1 VEAAFDGDKTKGVQ
15 VHDARLA
22 ALMNA
27 YRIKRI
33 LTLNPTDFA
42 RYSDVNAVTPHE
54 VVSPKPQMRT

>member
-1 VEAAFDGDKTKGVQ
+1 
-15 VHDARLA
+15 
-22 ALMNA
+22 MNA